1 MKGIEI
7 TLVDKMGS
15 DASVSNSARVSF
27 NKWKDEFDEQD
38 EKLIKYLASHKHMTP
53 FRHTQVQLR
62 CKAPIFLVR
71 QLGKHQAGLSWNEV
85 SRRYVKTEPE
95 FFFPEEWRSRPT
107 GSVKQ
112 GSGTEKLPSPDFKEG
127 FCIHCGSEIVDT
139 KRTQGGGRRK
149 KYCSVQCKSDF
160 TNKHRNPYKAK
171 FDNAKTRAMREGKEW
186 DLNFDTFEF
195 PEYCKYLGLK
205 LNYDQGNGVILP
217 ESPSFDRIDS
227 SKGYVEGNV
236 EIISNRA
243 NSMKND
249 APIDEQIKMA
259 EAVLLRYKGYI
270 PDYEHSYEGVVK
282 KSADL
287 YQKMLQAGY
296 APEQARM
303 VLPQSMLTEWIWSGN
318 ILAFAHVYRERIADG
333 AQEEAKAFA
342 KILDS
347 VIRPEFPVAWGALV
361 DDPI

>member
-85 SRRYVKTEPE
+85 SRRYVKTMPE
-95 FFFPEEWRSRPT
+95 FFKPEEWRNAPE
-107 GSVKQ
+107 GSIKQ
-112 GSGTEKLPSPDFKEG
+112 GSDGVSELNDSVKE
-127 FCIHCGSEIVDT
+127 T
-139 KRTQGGGRRK
+139 YNALLQG
-149 KYCSVQCKSDF
+149 C
-160 TNKHRNPYKAK
+160 
-171 FDNAKTRAMREGKEW
+171 
-186 DLNFDTFEF
+186 L
-195 PEYCKYLGLK
+195 
-205 LNYDQGNGVILP
+205 
-217 ESPSFDRIDS
+217 
-227 SKGYVEGNV
+227 
-236 EIISNRA
+236 
-243 NSMKND
+243 
-249 APIDEQIKMA
+249 
-259 EAVLLRYKGYI
+259 AVYN
-270 PDYEHSYEGVVK
+270 E
-282 KSADL
+282 
-287 YQKMLQAGY
+287 MLENNI
-296 APEQARM
+296 APEQARI

-318 ILAFAHVYRERIADG
+318 ILAFAHVYRERIAES

-347 VIRPEFPVAWGALV
+347 VIRPEFPVAWSALV
-361 DDPI
+361 DDPS

>member
-95 FFFPEEWRSRPT
+95 FFIPEQWRSIPD
-107 GSVKQ
+107 GSIKQ
-112 GSGTEKLPSPDFKEG
+112 GSGDVMKLPQMKDHG
-127 FCIHCGSEIVDT
+127 WVTD
-139 KRTQGGGRRK
+139 
-149 KYCSVQCKSDF
+149 
-160 TNKHRNPYKAK
+160 PYTLAIQTCLRSYNVML
-171 FDNAKTRAMREGKEW
+171 DA
-186 DLNFDTFEF
+186 
-195 PEYCKYLGLK
+195 
-205 LNYDQGNGVILP
+205 GV
-217 ESPSFDRIDS
+217 
-227 SKGYVEGNV
+227 
-236 EIISNRA
+236 
-243 NSMKND
+243 
-249 APIDEQIKMA
+249 
-259 EAVLLRYKGYI
+259 
-270 PDYEHSYEGVVK
+270 
-282 KSADL
+282 
-287 YQKMLQAGY
+287 
-296 APEQARM
+296 APEMVRM

-318 ILAFAHVYRERIADG
+318 ILAFAHVYRERIAEG

-347 VIRPEFPVAWGALV
+347 VIRPEFPVAWSALV
-361 DDPI
+361 DDPS

>member
-95 FFFPEEWRSRPT
+95 FFIPEQWRSIPD
-107 GSVKQ
+107 GSIKQ
-112 GSGTEKLPSPDFKEG
+112 GSGAVMELPQMKDHG
-127 FCIHCGSEIVDT
+127 WVTD
-139 KRTQGGGRRK
+139 
-149 KYCSVQCKSDF
+149 
-160 TNKHRNPYKAK
+160 PYTLAIEACLRSY
-171 FDNAKTRAMREGKEW
+171 NAMLDA
-186 DLNFDTFEF
+186 
-195 PEYCKYLGLK
+195 
-205 LNYDQGNGVILP
+205 GV
-217 ESPSFDRIDS
+217 
-227 SKGYVEGNV
+227 
-236 EIISNRA
+236 
-243 NSMKND
+243 
-249 APIDEQIKMA
+249 
-259 EAVLLRYKGYI
+259 
-270 PDYEHSYEGVVK
+270 
-282 KSADL
+282 
-287 YQKMLQAGY
+287 
-296 APEQARM
+296 APEMARM

-361 DDPI
+361 DDHI